1 MKVTNSEASSLED
14 SEGWGEKERK
24 GSVEVLT
31 AFRDVGGVSK
41 TVLRRTELALRACCE
56 PSRALGTLHVPR
68 THSPGWDCHLRTRKC
83 SKTSPYPR
91 SHSWVHTPVYWRPL
105 LFGRS
110 EVLAEAKCLGGF
122 FALKSNF

>member
-1 MKVTNSEASSLED
+1 MPTRTEMKVTNSEASSLED

-56 PSRALGTLHVPR
+56 PSRALTLTV
-68 THSPGWDCHLRTRKC
+68 
-83 SKTSPYPR
+83 
-91 SHSWVHTPVYWRPL
+91 
-105 LFGRS
+105 
-110 EVLAEAKCLGGF
+110 LGGTVI
-122 FALKSNF
+122 